1 VEGYEKEELK
11 IFEYEMDVMKQMKKF
26 ELEEKVEE
34 YKMRL
39 NQMHKEKL
47 ASISKEMEA
56 EFDKFKEIK
65 EEELEKILM
74 ETEKRAKEDFLNGL
88 REL

>member
-1 VEGYEKEELK
+1 MEGYEKEELK